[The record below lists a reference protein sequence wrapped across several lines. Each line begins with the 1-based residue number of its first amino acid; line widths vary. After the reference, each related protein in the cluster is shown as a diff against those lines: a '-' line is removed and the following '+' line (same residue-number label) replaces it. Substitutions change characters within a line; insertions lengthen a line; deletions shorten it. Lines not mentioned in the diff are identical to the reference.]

1 MIGKS
6 RVVSLGRALL
16 VLGGLA
22 WCLAPRPVLAQDAQE
37 TPETMGTATEGVGE
51 ASPAPEAMDQGLD
64 VGSEEG
70 EGLEAAISGAEYRLG
85 PGDVLA
91 ISIWGPQPLAFRVA
105 VTLEGDL
112 IIPQVG
118 EIKVNKLKL
127 EEAKER
133 ITQAILRVYRNV
145 DVSVTLIRLRR
156 FQIHVLG
163 QVNAPGTYT
172 ATAVNRVSYAVARAR
187 GFTKNASQRR
197 ILVQTVQDSL
207 RTEADL
213 FSFLKRG
220 DISHNPYLRDGDKI
234 YVPFSHEKFQVV
246 GQVNDP
252 GSIQFLPGDRLSDAL
267 RLAGG
272 FSQAAFT
279 DTLEVARYTPGHAE
293 PIRFL
298 VVSGDGFVSE
308 SPNGLPDTVGTYVPD
323 PDIVPP
329 GTHPV
334 YPDFELQPD
343 DIIFVRSYPQFRL
356 RRLVEIQ
363 GEVKFPGAYPYVD
376 GQTRLSD
383 LVDMAGGLTDEA
395 TLIGAKLIRREK
407 VGLTDPEFQRLKKMN
422 PADMDKEEY
431 AYFKAK
437 SREVRGEMV
446 VDFQKALDSH
456 DPQEDILL
464 YRGDLVVI
472 PLRKNFV
479 NVLGMVEKPGNVI
492 FRPGLRAK
500 DYINRAGG
508 YADQADKGKS
518 RVIRVSGGAWEKLG
532 EAGSLDPG
540 DVVFVPE
547 KPERDLW
554 KMFRDGLTV
563 TAQILTVYLVVD
575 RALQ

>member
-1 MIGKS
+1 LSAKAD
-6 RVVSLGRALL
+6 VVNLGRALL

-22 WCLAPRPVLAQDAQE
+22 WCLVPGAVAAQDAQD
-37 TPETMGTATEGVGE
+37 
-51 ASPAPEAMDQGLD
+51 APEGPTEAVGDAGDALEAGQPVLD
-64 VGSEEG
+64 IASEDG
-70 EGLEAAISGAEYRLG
+70 EGLEAAISGADYRLG

-91 ISIWGPQPLAFRVA
+91 ISIWGPQPLAYRLA
-105 VTLEGDL
+105 VTLEGNL
-112 IIPQVG
+112 LIPQVG
-118 EIKVNKLKL
+118 EIAVNTQKL
-127 EEAKER
+127 EDAKTR
-133 ITQAILRVYRNV
+133 ITEAILRVYRNV
-145 DVSVTLIRLRR
+145 EVTVTLTRLRR

-163 QVNAPGTYT
+163 QVRSPGTYT

-187 GFTKNASQRR
+187 GFTKDASQRR
-197 ILVQTVQDSL
+197 ILVQTRTDSL

-220 DISHNPYLRDGDKI
+220 DLSHNPYLRDGDKV
-234 YVPFSHEKFQVV
+234 YVPFSHERFQVV

-272 FSQAAFT
+272 FTQAAFV
-279 DTLEVARYTPGHAE
+279 DTLEVARYTPGAAE
-293 PIRFL
+293 PIRFQ
-298 VVSGDGFVSE
+298 VVAGGGFVAP
-308 SPNGLPDTVGTYVPD
+308 SPQGLPEILGTYTPD

-329 GTHPV
+329 GAHPE

-363 GEVKFPGAYPYVD
+363 GEVRYPGAYPYVD

-383 LVDMAGGLTDEA
+383 LVEMAGGLTGEA

-407 VGLTDPEFQRLKKMN
+407 VGLTDPEFERLKKMN

-446 VDFQKALDSH
+446 VDFSRALENH
-456 DPQEDILL
+456 DPDENVLL

-479 NVLGMVEKPGNVI
+479 NVLGMVEKPGNVLY
-492 FRPGLRAK
+492 RPGLRAK

-508 YADQADKGKS
+508 YAEDASKGKS
-518 RVIRVSGGAWEKLG
+518 RVIPAAGGAWMRLG
-532 EAGSLDPG
+532 EAGALDPG

-554 KMFRDGLTV
+554 KIFRDGLTV